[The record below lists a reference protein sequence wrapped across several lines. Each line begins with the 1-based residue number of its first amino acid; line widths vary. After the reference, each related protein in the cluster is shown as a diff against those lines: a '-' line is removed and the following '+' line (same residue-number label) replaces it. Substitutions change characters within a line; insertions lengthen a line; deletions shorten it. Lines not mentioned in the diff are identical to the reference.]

1 MTQLSSGLMG
11 QVVST
16 VEIVLDA
23 LAEERSA
30 EALASYED
38 IKPLLADR
46 ATGLLLAR
54 LVSAPAAV
62 ARVAPGL
69 YVADP
74 NVDRDTLLAAHSFVE
89 QRLPVAGGL
98 VIVKAADGGARSIAE
113 FPGVSIVLLGRD
125 EMADI
130 ETMAHELVHARLR
143 SGHRMLDEGLA
154 EWLGAEA
161 RFGVDG
167 ALADLRRRAHAGPS
181 AETLAARRWTHQP
194 VFEGLDCPLRSPHA
208 VAALAVAAFAQRY
221 GLTALIAL
229 VRKVDTD
236 AIEDIRELLLGEVSA
251 NAPTT
256 PEPARDEDLA
266 AMRLKFR
273 LGDASE
279 AEPAL
284 ARYRRLHLDQPD
296 DPRIEDAY
304 LMALLL
310 AANHPDATELR
321 SELDVALERYV
332 KAREDTSLAYA
343 LCVAREG
350 LRIRY
355 ATDFI
360 AMNES
365 FERGRR
371 IIEAALDEYE
381 SDIDVLVT
389 AAKFEFYTPAEYGG
403 NPKRGRNFLIRA
415 AGAADQEVL
424 RQSLLEAG
432 RA

>member
-1 MTQLSSGLMG
+1 MTQLANGLMA
-11 QVVST
+11 QVVSA
-16 VEIVLDA
+16 VQNVMDA
-23 LAEERSA
+23 LANGRGD
-30 EALASYED
+30 EALASYDD
-38 IKPLLADR
+38 IKPLMTDR
-46 ATGLLLAR
+46 ATGLLLSQ
-54 LVSAPAAV
+54 LVSGPAGV
-62 ARVAPGL
+62 VRVAPGL
-69 YVADP
+69 YVA
-74 NVDRDTLLAAHSFVE
+74 NSGVDRETLLAAHSFVE
-89 QRLPVAGGL
+89 ERLPVAGGL

-113 FPGVSIVLLGRD
+113 FPGVSIVLLGHD
-125 EMADI
+125 DLADV

-161 RFGVDG
+161 RFGLDD
-167 ALADLRRRAHAGPS
+167 ALADLRRRAHGGP
-181 AETLAARRWTHQP
+181 ALATLAARRWTNQP
-194 VFEGLDCPLRSPHA
+194 VFEGLDCPPRSAQA
-208 VAALAVAAFAQRY
+208 VAALAVAAYAKRR
-221 GLTALIAL
+221 GLPALIAFAQ
-229 VRKVDTD
+229 KVEAE
-236 AIEDIRELLLGEVSA
+236 AIEDIRELLLGDVPASA
-251 NAPTT
+251 GGPFER
-256 PEPARDEDLA
+256 PSEQDIA

-273 LGDASE
+273 LGDGSE
-279 AEPAL
+279 AEPTL
-284 ARYRRLHLDQPD
+284 ARYRRLHLEQPD
-296 DPRIEDAY
+296 DPTLEDAY

-321 SELDVALERYV
+321 IELDLALESYV
-332 KAREDTSLAYA
+332 RGREDNSLAYA

-403 NPKRGRNFLIRA
+403 NPNRGRNFLIRA
-415 AGAADQEVL
+415 AGVTDQDIL
-424 RQSLLEAG
+424 RQSLLEAI
-432 RA
+432 RS